1 MIHQSW
7 LMGSAAALN
16 RESKC
21 EDFIWNHRK
30 AQMKSRW
37 RVGASENEWQN
48 AMTNFTLN
56 ASLDCSKK
64 KGSRSQISS
73 AWEGTPASRA
83 AGPRSLI
90 ISLVS
95 SGAGMRRAQRE
106 QRRPCSA
113 APRGCGWN
121 GSVGECLQPWPGAEA
136 CLWCVCERASLS
148 RLQGLRNLRSSN
160 EFTSVDLHWT
170 HRDRFSSRLWFTPA
184 ACVFL
189 YFVLF
194 CFILIFFPSSFFFFF
209 LSVLF
214 NFFFPVTAS

>member
-21 EDFIWNHRK
+21 EDFIWNPRK

-48 AMTNFTLN
+48 VMTNFTLN

-64 KGSRSQISS
+64 KGYRSQIFS
-73 AWEGTPASRA
+73 AWEGTPPSRA
-83 AGPRSLI
+83 AGGRSTLI

-95 SGAGMRRAQRE
+95 IRVGMRGAQGERPGRALQPRVSGMAACGACL
-106 QRRPCSA
+106 QLRPG
-113 APRGCGWN
+113 PRGGR
-121 GSVGECLQPWPGAEA
+121 ARAA

-148 RLQGLRNLRSSN
+148 RLQGLRNRKSSN

-170 HRDRFSSRLWFTPA
+170 HQDRFSSRLWFTPA

-189 YFVLF
+189 FFFVLF
-194 CFILIFFPSSFFFFF
+194 YFFSPSSFFSFSSFQF
-209 LSVLF
+209 L
-214 NFFFPVTAS
+214 FPVTAS